1 MGAGMNN
8 LNAVEVLLGSA
19 GVILAGLLL
28 WGLHKK
34 LKLFTKG
41 TITFMTV
48 VLMLV
53 AFESI
58 VEHLN
63 DLRNAETSAKS
74 RARTSAATS
83 FVRSWMEGREAE
95 ALELC
100 DVDERETVAAALRD
114 AASRIA
120 VNTQQ
125 PIPTP
130 GSVPWESLMSFDLGR
145 YLEFDLAEWT
155 AFSAIVKTA
164 DGRYLRIKGRIEL
177 RNGDQPVIRQ
187 FSNQIGTQ
195 MLDSR
200 AAAREYWDGDCVF
213 RNDRFAAELPRN
225 YRGY

>member
-8 LNAVEVLLGSA
+8 LDAVEVLLGSA

-63 DLRNAETSAKS
+63 DLRNSESSAKS

-83 FVRSWMEGREAE
+83 FLRSWLEGREAE

-100 DVDERETVAAALRD
+100 DVDERDMVANEIRD
-114 AASRIA
+114 AAHRIA
-120 VNTQQ
+120 METQQ
-125 PIPTP
+125 PIPEQ
-130 GSVPWESLMSFDLGR
+130 GSLPWSTLLSFDLGR
-145 YLEFDLAEWT
+145 YLEFNLAEWT
-155 AFSAIVKTA
+155 AFSALVKTA
-164 DGRYLRIKGRIEL
+164 DGRYLKVKGRIEVSG
-177 RNGDQPVIRQ
+177 GDQPVIRR
-187 FSNQIGTQ
+187 FSDQIIVHR
-195 MLDSR
+195 LDTR
-200 AAAREYWDGDCVF
+200 FAALEYWDRDCVF
-213 RNDRFAAELPRN
+213 RDDRFAAELPRN
-225 YRGY
+225 SRGY

>member
-1 MGAGMNN
+1 MGAGMNK
-8 LNAVEVLLGSA
+8 LDAVELLLGSA

-63 DLRNAETSAKS
+63 DVRNSESTAKS
-74 RARTSAATS
+74 RARTSTATS
-83 FVRSWMEGREAE
+83 FLRSWLEGREAE

-114 AASRIA
+114 AARRIA

-125 PIPTP
+125 PVTTP
-130 GSVPWESLMSFDLGR
+130 ATLPWEALVSFDLGR
-145 YLEFDLAEWT
+145 SYDFNLADWRV
-155 AFSAIVKTA
+155 FSAVLKTN
-164 DGRYLRIKGRIEL
+164 DGRYLRLSGRVEVSS
-177 RNGDQPVIRQ
+177 GDQPVIRQ
-187 FSNQIGTQ
+187 FSNQIGTNI
-195 MLDSR
+195 LDSR
-200 AAAREYWDGDCVF
+200 AASREYWDGDCVF
-213 RNDRFAAELPRN
+213 RDDRFAAELPRT
-225 YRGY
+225 RGGY